1 MVAADHTE
9 LSGVYFFSAISKEKS
24 FFNLA
29 HLKEKN
35 FQKKARFYASQ
46 SGERELS

>member
-1 MVAADHTE
+1 
-9 LSGVYFFSAISKEKS
+9 
-24 FFNLA
+24 LA

-46 SGERELS
+46 SGERELSWLML